1 MIKQE
6 VEEEE
11 SILLVLEN
19 KSFFQ
24 IFFCLFEKLGNVFEI
39 GHDERIH
46 PEILPP
52 CSDGYLNWCYKTFFV
67 RNLR

>member
-1 MIKQE
+1 MFKQE
-6 VEEEE
+6 EEEE

-19 KSFFQ
+19 KKKC
-24 IFFCLFEKLGNVFEI
+24 FFCLFEKLRNVFEI

-52 CSDGYLNWCYKTFFV
+52 CSDGYLGPT
-67 RNLR
+67 L